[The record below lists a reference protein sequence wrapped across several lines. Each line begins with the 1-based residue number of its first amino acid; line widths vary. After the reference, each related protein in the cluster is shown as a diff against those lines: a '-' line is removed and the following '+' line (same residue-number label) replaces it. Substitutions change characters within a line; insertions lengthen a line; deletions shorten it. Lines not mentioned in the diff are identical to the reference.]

1 MTTPNQPL
9 PGDAI
14 GNGDISPLNNLVEAN
29 WRAQMD
35 AKGAKPYRDSHFAF
49 GGRFLENLAAAGAAV
64 VQGIGN
70 FISDFLGA
78 LFGGYSGSD
87 PKMVEVQTFFEN
99 QGTIISDKA
108 YFAEI
113 PASAPMWGSANPL
126 EDCTFPRVLLNRF
139 AKPEVR
145 TSGTNNNVYRTG
157 PEITNTGGSFA
168 NLLRTSNFSGSAVNT
183 IRFGLIRS
191 DRSRTYSTVSVM
203 LGAKTSENPVYVG
216 VYRMDMVTGDFIAHW
231 ISPNITATVTSQQSE
246 VRLSFPPVITQ
257 KADIWAVALLQT
269 GSNNTAHVR
278 EWANI
283 LSEYVEAPPLTYPP
297 RQHARMLDYTT
308 LPATATRSALDFTG
322 NEYGLRDYYAET
334 IIFAALGETPNPEDQ
349 DGAKYAETFGSRLG
363 SWATIGP
370 EFGMPGGYVTHHR
383 TADGQAGALWVSPT
397 GTDDMVVEGRQAT
410 KTKNF
415 VLGEEQGP
423 PTARWQRLIA
433 RCSPDFRTGA
443 ACEWTNSTVRVITWN
458 TDYPNSGNAY
468 STAGSVGQQV
478 KAGDRIRFAVQGS
491 TGRVWVNDVLV
502 LTCPVSTPTG
512 ARYRHVGF
520 GTSRYDWTSSGG
532 FSAWSAADIEEA

>member
-1 MTTPNQPL
+1 MTTPWPITPDGPNTGGGDLEDKVSGLAGWMSNPL
-9 PGDAI
+9 SFI
-14 GNGDISPLNNLVEAN
+14 
-29 WRAQMD
+29 AQTVF
-35 AKGAKPYRDSHFAF
+35 KVFTS
-49 GGRFLENLAAAGAAV
+49 
-64 VQGIGN
+64 I
-70 FISDFLGA
+70 
-78 LFGGYSGSD
+78 LFGGYRGSS
-87 PKMVEVQTFFEN
+87 PPIVEIQTFFEN

-113 PASAPMWGSANPL
+113 PASAPLWGSANPL
-126 EDCTFPRVLLNRF
+126 EDCTFPRILLNRF

-145 TSGTNNNVYRTG
+145 FNGNANLYGNVYRTG
-157 PEITNTGGSFA
+157 IGMGFENSYHG
-168 NLLRTSNFSGSAVNT
+168 LRTSNFSGSAVNS

-203 LGAKTSENPVYVG
+203 LGVKKSENPVFVG

-231 ISPNITATVTSQQSE
+231 ISPNVTPTVTSQQSE

-269 GSNNTAHVR
+269 GSNNTDHVR

-283 LSEYVEAPPLTYPP
+283 ISEYVEAPPLTYPP

-334 IIFAALGETPNPEDQ
+334 IIWASLGETPNPEDQ
-349 DGAKYAETFGSRLG
+349 LGAKYAETFGSRLG

-397 GTDDMVVEGRQAT
+397 GTDDMVLEGRQAT
-410 KTKNF
+410 KTKHY

-423 PTARWQRLIA
+423 PTSAWQRLLA
-433 RCSPDFRTGA
+433 RCSPDFRRGV
-443 ACEWTNSTVRVITWN
+443 ACEWNSGTLRVITWD
-458 TDYPNSGNAY
+458 TDYPNSGNSY
-468 STAGSVGQQV
+468 SLAGSVAHPVAG
-478 KAGDRIRFAVQGS
+478 GDRIRFAVDGA
-491 TGRVWVNDVLV
+491 TARVWVNDLLV
-502 LTCPVSTPTG
+502 LTVGVSTYTG

-520 GTSRYDWTSSGG
+520 GTSRYSWTSSGG
-532 FSAWSAADIEEA
+532 LAAWSAADIDREETL

>member
-1 MTTPNQPL
+1 MSSPNGEVPAGGASGTGL
-9 PGDAI
+9 EAL
-14 GNGDISPLNNLVEAN
+14 LNTDQAAWEAQQADKLSKGHQN
-29 WRAQMD
+29 AQTN
-35 AKGAKPYRDSHFAF
+35 FAS
-49 GGRFLENLAAAGAAV
+49 RFLANLAAAGAAV

-70 FISDFLGA
+70 FISDFLGT

-87 PKMVEVQTFFEN
+87 PQMVEVQTFFEN

-108 YFAEI
+108 YYAEI

-145 TSGTNNNVYRTG
+145 ASSPPHRREYRS
-157 PEITNTGGSFA
+157 GSFNA
-168 NLLRTSNFSGSAVNT
+168 DVDTTVPLRTSNFSGSAVNSV
-183 IRFGLIRS
+183 RFGLIRS

-203 LGAKTSENPVYVG
+203 LGVKKSENPVYVG
-216 VYRMDMVTGDFIAHW
+216 VYRMDMVTGDFHAHCL
-231 ISPNITATVTSQQSE
+231 SPNITPTVTTQQSE

-269 GSNNTAHVR
+269 GSNNITAVR
-278 EWANI
+278 EWANVI
-283 LSEYVEAPPLTYPP
+283 SEYVEAPPLTYPP
-297 RQHARMLDYTT
+297 RQHARLLDYTT
-308 LPATATRSALDFTG
+308 LPETATRTALDFTG

-334 IIFAALGETPNPEDQ
+334 IIFASLGETPNPEDQ
-349 DGAKYAETFGSRLG
+349 FGAKYAETFGSRLG

-410 KTKNF
+410 KTKHWI
-415 VLGEEQGP
+415 LGEEQGP
-423 PTARWQRLIA
+423 PTGRWQRLIA
-433 RCSPDFRTGA
+433 RCSPDFRTGT

-458 TDYPNSGNAY
+458 TDYPNSGNSY
-468 STAGSVGQQV
+468 STAGSVAHPVTG
-478 KAGDRIRFAVQGS
+478 GDRVRFAVQGS
-491 TGRVWVNDVLV
+491 TGRVWVNDLLV
-502 LTCPVSTPTG
+502 LTCTVSTPTG

-532 FSAWSAADIEEA
+532 LSAWSAADIEE